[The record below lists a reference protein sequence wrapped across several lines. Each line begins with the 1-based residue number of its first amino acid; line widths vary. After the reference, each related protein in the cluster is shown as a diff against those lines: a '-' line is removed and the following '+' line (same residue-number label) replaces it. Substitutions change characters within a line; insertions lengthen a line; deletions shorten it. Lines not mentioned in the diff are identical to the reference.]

1 MIRLTND
8 PRFQVRRRAI
18 AELARRGERVIPAL
32 QQTMQTSEVR
42 LRRAAVW
49 ALSRIAQGASRGS
62 ASTAGKRAEVRRDAL
77 DALQLALSDRAPT
90 IRQAAGHCLAMHRDD
105 AALSALRA
113 MVRDPVPAVR
123 RVAGQALGR
132 IGDPAAVPDLLTAL
146 GGAVDRAE
154 RHALT
159 YALIEID
166 DAKATAQAF
175 QDFAPQ
181 QGADQAATL
190 EGALNALDQ
199 MDHGSL
205 DGSLVISLLDAE
217 DPGLRRAA
225 LRILQTH
232 PEWYPLAV
240 AKLEALLAS
249 PIPAREAGEW
259 VAALLATLLEQ
270 PSVQQRVGS
279 LLAESDGAEDPRRR
293 LILESIGRHRLGT
306 LPPSWEE
313 PLAEMLQSEDPRLLE
328 ATLAAVGAI
337 ATDRF
342 DDVLRQLGDNQQLP
356 RTLRVSAYE
365 AISGRGNRLET
376 PLFTLLLAMLGTEG
390 TPAEASRASRTLAA
404 ASLDAAQLQRLLPH
418 LPQAGPMQLANLMT
432 PFARTQDAATAEA
445 FLEVVDGARGLA
457 GVTPSVF
464 SDTIKRFPASA
475 LPRANRLLARLQAD
489 REAKIA
495 RLDALLPLVRQ
506 GDPLRGKTL
515 FFSDRAKCSSCHRV
529 GEQGGRIGPDLTT
542 IGANRATLDLLE
554 STVFP
559 SASLVRDY
567 EPCQVLTLDG
577 RLLAGIIIEQTATSL
592 TLQQQ
597 TGEPLKFPRGEI
609 EAIETST
616 VSLMPSGLEE
626 ALSEQELADV
636 IAYLSRLR

>member
-1 MIRLTND
+1 
-8 PRFQVRRRAI
+8 
-18 AELARRGERVIPAL
+18 
-32 QQTMQTSEVR
+32 
-42 LRRAAVW
+42 
-49 ALSRIAQGASRGS
+49 
-62 ASTAGKRAEVRRDAL
+62 
-77 DALQLALSDRAPT
+77 
-90 IRQAAGHCLAMHRDD
+90 
-105 AALSALRA
+105 
-113 MVRDPVPAVR
+113 
-123 RVAGQALGR
+123 
-132 IGDPAAVPDLLTAL
+132 
-146 GGAVDRAE
+146 
-154 RHALT
+154 
-159 YALIEID
+159 
-166 DAKATAQAF
+166 
-175 QDFAPQ
+175 
-181 QGADQAATL
+181 
-190 EGALNALDQ
+190 
-199 MDHGSL
+199 
-205 DGSLVISLLDAE
+205 
-217 DPGLRRAA
+217 
-225 LRILQTH
+225 
-232 PEWYPLAV
+232 
-240 AKLEALLAS
+240 
-249 PIPAREAGEW
+249 
-259 VAALLATLLEQ
+259 
-270 PSVQQRVGS
+270 
-279 LLAESDGAEDPRRR
+279 